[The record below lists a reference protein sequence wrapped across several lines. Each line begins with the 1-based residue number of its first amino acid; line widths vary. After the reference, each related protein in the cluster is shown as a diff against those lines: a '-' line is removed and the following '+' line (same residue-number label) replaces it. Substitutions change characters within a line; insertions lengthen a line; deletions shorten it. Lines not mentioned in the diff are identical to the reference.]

1 MGGLTGSS
9 GTHFAVI
16 VARFNDLVNKLL
28 LEGALES
35 FSRHGVPADN
45 IDVSATAARPP
56 PQRAGPPAGC
66 RAQPPAVRVST
77 QVAWVPGAF
86 ELPVVAKSMA
96 KSGKYDAVVCIGTV
110 VSMRRLAPTACAAR
124 PALSLAISL
133 SLLLLRCNY
142 NGSRGAAARLLPHP
156 PRCAAPRR
164 TMRQWSAA
172 PRAARWAPAQ
182 TRACQSSLAC

>member
-1 MGGLTGSS
+1 VGGLTGSS

-56 PQRAGPPAGC
+56 PQCAGPPAGC

-124 PALSLAISL
+124 PAISRPAISL
-133 SLLLLRCNY
+133 ALSLCP
-142 NGSRGAAARLLPHP
+142 SCC
-156 PRCAAPRR
+156 CAAITMALAALPLASLPTHPGARR
-164 TMRQWSAA
+164 HDA
-172 PRAARWAPAQ
+172 
-182 TRACQSSLAC
+182 L